1 MISTFLFSTCGRYMS
16 VRELDIIVIVT
27 AFIRN
32 SSKVSKFSF
41 FNKTQLP
48 ETSLTVSHRNNLFQ
62 NTAKQRVEACMMKF
76 RRRMVRGV
84 LQTLSAYMMKFSYVF
99 FPAFFYFFFRIFTK
113 VIFVLIVTSYNYK

>member
-1 MISTFLFSTCGRYMS
+1 MS

-27 AFIRN
+27 AFIGN
-32 SSKVSKFSF
+32 SFKASKFSF

-48 ETSLTVSHRNNLFQ
+48 ETSLTASHRNNLFQ
-62 NTAKQRVEACMMKF
+62 NTAKQRAEACMMRF

-84 LQTLSAYMMKFSYVF
+84 LRTLSTYMMKLSYVF
-99 FPAFFYFFFRIFTK
+99 FSDFFYFFFRIFTK

>member
-1 MISTFLFSTCGRYMS
+1 MS
-16 VRELDIIVIVT
+16 VRGLDIIVIVT
-27 AFIRN
+27 AFIGN

-62 NTAKQRVEACMMKF
+62 STAKQRVEACMMKF

>member
-1 MISTFLFSTCGRYMS
+1 MS

-84 LQTLSAYMMKFSYVF
+84 LRTLSTYMMKLSFVF
-99 FPAFFYFFFRIFTK
+99 FLLFSTFFSDIHKSYIRID
-113 VIFVLIVTSYNYK
+113 SN